1 MITVRPDMAEDRPA
15 LLRLL
20 TELQSHLASLDPQNR
35 LQTADE
41 FDAET
46 YIDHLFS
53 TLEQNNGSF
62 FVAEE
67 KGTVL
72 GFIAGSIPKE
82 DPEDLLDHY
91 PAKEGKI
98 LELVVSESYR
108 EKGIGRL
115 LMEKMEEELRRQG
128 CEYIRVG
135 CFAPN
140 TGTHAFYKK
149 CGYDDRYIEMLKRL

>member
-1 MITVRPDMAEDRPA
+1 MINVLPDTAEDRPA

-20 TELQSHLASLDPQNR
+20 TELQGHLVSLDPQHR
-35 LQTADE
+35 LQAADE
-41 FDAET
+41 FDAEA
-46 YIDHLFS
+46 YLDYLFS
-53 TLEQNNGSF
+53 ALEQDNGSF

-67 KGTVL
+67 EGAVL
-72 GFIAGSIPKE
+72 GFIAGNIPKE

-98 LELVVSESYR
+98 LELVASERHR

-115 LMEKMEEELRRQG
+115 LMEKMEEELRSQG

-149 CGYDDRYIEMLKRL
+149 CGYDDRYIEMLKQL